1 MQTKFKTKNENK
13 ITALYCRLSREDG
26 DEGESNSI
34 GNQKKMLA
42 LKAKELGL
50 GNIEY
55 YVDDGYTGTNFNR
68 PDYNRL
74 KADIM
79 EGRIGAVLVKD
90 LSRLGRDYVGMG
102 YCIEELFPTYG
113 VRFIAMTDGVD
124 SNEGMNDIIPF
135 KNIMNE
141 MYAKDISKK
150 VRSAHKIRGQLGIP
164 LGQPPYGYIKDPEN
178 KNRWIVDQEASKIVK
193 RIFRMFLE
201 GKGAE
206 TIAHA
211 LSEDHILYPTEYWRT
226 KGINRGGKK
235 VYTDPYRWNDSTIAK
250 MLTRQEYCGDVV
262 NFKTWSLDFKHKER
276 IDNPKE
282 NWKIFKD
289 VHEPIIDREDFEKV
303 QEFLSRGKR
312 RPSKVKGNT
321 PTVFNGYLYCPDCGR
336 KLWFHTNTSNPS
348 IHFFSCSNYEKDYR
362 GTCKTRHYIREEAL
376 EMIVLNELRYLASF
390 LKKDEAAFAKMMM
403 EQAEA
408 SIAERQQELQKELET
423 DLGRKRTVE
432 MLYEKC
438 FEDNATGKVTDD
450 WFIHMTTKY
459 SAEKEVL
466 CRRIHDIQEEQRS
479 LVISEASQESFI
491 SSVRKFMKIDKLT
504 PTLMNELIDRIE
516 VYEAEGKG
524 KNRTQRVVIF
534 YRFIGDFL
542 ILGRDNYCLTVDPQ
556 REKTVHYIVDAVSE
570 MAS

>member
-193 RIFRMFLE
+193 RIFRMFLD

-235 VYTDPYRWNDSTIAK
+235 VYTDPYRWNDSTVAK

-556 REKTVHYIVDAVSE
+556 REKTVHYTVDAVSE

>member
-1 MQTKFKTKNENK
+1 
-13 ITALYCRLSREDG
+13 
-26 DEGESNSI
+26 
-34 GNQKKMLA
+34 
-42 LKAKELGL
+42 
-50 GNIEY
+50 
-55 YVDDGYTGTNFNR
+55 
-68 PDYNRL
+68 
-74 KADIM
+74 
-79 EGRIGAVLVKD
+79 
-90 LSRLGRDYVGMG
+90 
-102 YCIEELFPTYG
+102 
-113 VRFIAMTDGVD
+113 
-124 SNEGMNDIIPF
+124 
-135 KNIMNE
+135 
-141 MYAKDISKK
+141 
-150 VRSAHKIRGQLGIP
+150 
-164 LGQPPYGYIKDPEN
+164 
-178 KNRWIVDQEASKIVK
+178 
-193 RIFRMFLE
+193 
-201 GKGAE
+201 
-206 TIAHA
+206 
-211 LSEDHILYPTEYWRT
+211 
-226 KGINRGGKK
+226 
-235 VYTDPYRWNDSTIAK
+235 
-250 MLTRQEYCGDVV
+250 
-262 NFKTWSLDFKHKER
+262 
-276 IDNPKE
+276 
-282 NWKIFKD
+282 
-289 VHEPIIDREDFEKV
+289 
-303 QEFLSRGKR
+303 
-312 RPSKVKGNT
+312 
-321 PTVFNGYLYCPDCGR
+321 
-336 KLWFHTNTSNPS
+336 
-348 IHFFSCSNYEKDYR
+348 
-362 GTCKTRHYIREEAL
+362 
-376 EMIVLNELRYLASF
+376 MIVLNELRYLASF

-556 REKTVHYIVDAVSE
+556 REKTVHYTVDAVSE

>member
-1 MQTKFKTKNENK
+1 MQTKYKTKNENR

-79 EGRIGAVLVKD
+79 EGRVGAVLVKD
-90 LSRLGRDYVGMG
+90 LSRLGRDYIGMG

-164 LGQPPYGYIKDPEN
+164 LGQPPYGYIKDPDN
-178 KNRWIVDQEASKIVK
+178 KNKWIVDPEASKVVK
-193 RIFRMFLE
+193 RIFRMFLN
-201 GKGAE
+201 GNGAE

-235 VYTDPYRWNDSTIAK
+235 VYTDPYRWNDSTVAK

-262 NFKTWSLDFKHKER
+262 NFKTWSLDFKHKGR

-336 KLWFHTNTSNPS
+336 KLWFHTNTSNPN

-376 EMIVLNELRYLASF
+376 EMIVLNELRHLASL
-390 LKKDEAAFAKMMM
+390 LKKDEVKFAKMLM

-408 SIAERQQELQKELET
+408 SIAERQHELQKELEAA
-423 DLGRKRTVE
+423 LGRKRTVE

-438 FEDNATGKVTDD
+438 FEDNATGKVADD

-479 LVISEASQESFI
+479 LVISEASQERFI

-504 PTLMNELIDRIE
+504 STLMNELIDRIE

-542 ILGRDNYCLTVDPQ
+542 IAGRDDYCLTVDPQ
-556 REKTVHYIVDAVSE
+556 KEKTVHYTVDAVSE

>member
-193 RIFRMFLE
+193 RIFRMFLD

-556 REKTVHYIVDAVSE
+556 REKTVHYTVDAVSE

>member
-1 MQTKFKTKNENK
+1 MQTKYKTKNENR

-79 EGRIGAVLVKD
+79 EGRVGSVLVKD

-542 ILGRDNYCLTVDPQ
+542 IAGRDDYCLTVDSQ
-556 REKTVHYIVDAVSE
+556 KEKTVRYTVDAASE
-570 MAS
+570 VAS

>member
-459 SAEKEVL
+459 TAEKEVL

>member
-1 MQTKFKTKNENK
+1 MQTKYKTKNENR

-79 EGRIGAVLVKD
+79 EGRVGAVLVKD
-90 LSRLGRDYVGMG
+90 LSRLGRDYIGMG

-164 LGQPPYGYIKDPEN
+164 LGQPPYGYIKDPDN
-178 KNRWIVDQEASKIVK
+178 KNKWIVDPEASKVVK
-193 RIFRMFLE
+193 RIFRMFLN
-201 GKGAE
+201 GNGAE

-211 LSEDHILYPTEYWRT
+211 LSEDHILYPTEYWRK

-235 VYTDPYRWNDSTIAK
+235 VYTDPYRWNDSTVAK

-262 NFKTWSLDFKHKER
+262 NFKTWSLDFKHKGR

-336 KLWFHTNTSNPS
+336 KLWFHTNTSNPN

-376 EMIVLNELRYLASF
+376 EMIVLNELRHLASL
-390 LKKDEAAFAKMMM
+390 LKKDEVKFAKMLM

-408 SIAERQQELQKELET
+408 SIAERQHELQKELEAA
-423 DLGRKRTVE
+423 LGRKRTVE

-438 FEDNATGKVTDD
+438 FEDNATGKVADD

-479 LVISEASQESFI
+479 LVISEASQERFI

-504 PTLMNELIDRIE
+504 STLMNELIDRIE

-542 ILGRDNYCLTVDPQ
+542 IAGRDDYCLTVDPQ
-556 REKTVHYIVDAVSE
+556 KEKTVHYTVDAVSE

>member
-1 MQTKFKTKNENK
+1 MRTKYKPKDENR

-68 PDYNRL
+68 PDYSRL

-79 EGRIGAVLVKD
+79 EGRVGSVLVKD

-102 YCIEELFPTYG
+102 YCIEELFPKYG

-124 SNEGMNDIIPF
+124 SDEGMNDIIPF

-178 KNRWIVDQEASKIVK
+178 KNRWIVEPEAAKVVK
-193 RIFRMFLE
+193 RIFQMFLE
-201 GKGAE
+201 GNGAE
-206 TIAHA
+206 TIAHT
-211 LSEDHILYPTEYWRT
+211 LSDEHIVYPTEYWRRR
-226 KGINRGGKK
+226 GINRGGRK
-235 VYTDPYRWNDSTIAK
+235 TDLDPYHWADSTVSK
-250 MLTRQEYCGDVV
+250 MLNRQEYCGDVI
-262 NFKTWSLDFKHKER
+262 NFKTWSLDFKHKGR
-276 IDNPKE
+276 IENPKE
-282 NWKIFKD
+282 NWVIFKD
-289 VHEPIIDREDFEKV
+289 VHEPIIDRKAFEKA
-303 QEFLSRGKR
+303 QNILSRGKR
-312 RPSKVKGNT
+312 KSSKVKGGK
-321 PTVFNGYLYCPDCGR
+321 PTVFNGYLYCPDCGH

-362 GTCKTRHYIREEAL
+362 GSCKTRHYIREEAL
-376 EMIVLNELRYLASF
+376 EMIVLNELRYLAS
-390 LKKDEAAFAKMMM
+390 LLEKDEVKFAKMLMD
-403 EQAEA
+403 QAES
-408 SIAERQQELQKELET
+408 SIAERQSELQKELET
-423 DLGRKRTVE
+423 ALGRKRTVE
-432 MLYEKC
+432 MLFEKC
-438 FEDNATGKVTDD
+438 FEDNATGKIGDE

-459 SAEKEVL
+459 SAEKEAL
-466 CRRIHDIQEEQRS
+466 RSKIHDIQEEQRS
-479 LVISEASQESFI
+479 LVISEDSQERFI
-491 SSVRKFMKIDKLT
+491 LSVRKFMKIDKLT
-504 PTLMNELIDRIE
+504 PTLMDELIDRIE
-516 VYEAEGKG
+516 VHEAEGKG

-542 ILGRDNYCLTVDPQ
+542 FMGRDCYSLTVDPQ
-556 REKTVHYIVDAVSE
+556 KGNEVHYTVDSVSKV
-570 MAS
+570 AS

>member
-1 MQTKFKTKNENK
+1 MQTKYKTKNENR
-13 ITALYCRLSREDG
+13 ITALYCRLSSADG
-26 DEGESNSI
+26 DDGESNSI

-79 EGRIGAVLVKD
+79 KGRVGTVMVKD

-102 YCIEELFPTYG
+102 YCIEELFPMYG

-164 LGQPPYGYIKDPEN
+164 LGQPPYGYTKDPEN
-178 KNRWIVDQEASKIVK
+178 KNRWIVDPEAAVVVK
-193 RIFRMFLE
+193 RIFHMFLT
-201 GKGAE
+201 GKGPE
-206 TIAHA
+206 TIAHT
-211 LSEDHILYPTEYWRT
+211 LSEDHILYPTEYWRA

-235 VYTDPYRWNDSTIAK
+235 VYSDPYRWNDSTIGK

-262 NFKTWSLDFKHKER
+262 NFKTWSLDFKHKGR

-282 NWKIFKD
+282 NWKIFEN
-289 VHEPIIDREDFEKV
+289 VHEPIIERKDFERV
-303 QEFLSRGKR
+303 QEILSRGKR
-312 RPSKVKGNT
+312 RPSKVKDNK
-321 PTVFNGYLYCPDCGR
+321 PTLFNGFLYCPDCGR
-336 KLWFHTNTSNPS
+336 KLWFHTNTSNPN
-348 IHFFSCSNYEKDYR
+348 IHFFSCSNYEKDFR

-376 EMIVLNELRYLASF
+376 EMIVLSELRHLASL
-390 LKKDEAAFAKMMM
+390 LKKDEAEFAKMLM
-403 EQAEA
+403 ENAEV
-408 SIAERQQELQKELET
+408 SIAARKRELQKEYEVS
-423 DLGRKRTVE
+423 LGRMRTVD

-438 FEDNATGKVTDD
+438 YEDNAIGKIADD
-450 WFIHMTTKY
+450 WFIHMTSKY
-459 SAEKEVL
+459 SAEKEEL
-466 CRRIHDIQEEQRS
+466 RRKIQDIQEEQQS
-479 LVISEASQESFI
+479 LAINEASQEHFI
-491 SSVRKFMKIDKLT
+491 SSVRKFMRIDKLT

-534 YRFIGDFL
+534 YRFTGNFL
-542 ILGRDNYCLTVDPQ
+542 ITGREDYSLTVDPQ
-556 REKTVHYIVDAVSE
+556 KEIQVHYTVNAVSE
-570 MAS
+570 QAS

>member
-79 EGRIGAVLVKD
+79 EGRIGTVLVKD

-556 REKTVHYIVDAVSE
+556 REKTVHYTVDAVSE

>member
-303 QEFLSRGKR
+303 QEFLSRGSEGLPKLKEIR
-312 RPSKVKGNT
+312 RLCSTGIYTALIAAASCGFT
-321 PTVFNGYLYCPDCGR
+321 PTQAIR
-336 KLWFHTNTSNPS
+336 AS
-348 IHFFSCSNYEKDYR
+348 ISSAVPTTRRIIEEPVRR
-362 GTCKTRHYIREEAL
+362 GTISA
-376 EMIVLNELRYLASF
+376 
-390 LKKDEAAFAKMMM
+390 
-403 EQAEA
+403 
-408 SIAERQQELQKELET
+408 
-423 DLGRKRTVE
+423 RKHW
-432 MLYEKC
+432 K
-438 FEDNATGKVTDD
+438 
-450 WFIHMTTKY
+450 
-459 SAEKEVL
+459 
-466 CRRIHDIQEEQRS
+466 
-479 LVISEASQESFI
+479 
-491 SSVRKFMKIDKLT
+491 
-504 PTLMNELIDRIE
+504 
-516 VYEAEGKG
+516 
-524 KNRTQRVVIF
+524 
-534 YRFIGDFL
+534 
-542 ILGRDNYCLTVDPQ
+542 
-556 REKTVHYIVDAVSE
+556 
-570 MAS
+570 